1 MLKRFLLCTFMAIS
15 CACALS
21 SEASAQPAKEPP
33 DLSVLFN
40 AEFSTL
46 RLLGPASKESSWSF
60 GAHLRQGI
68 AFGPLITWLRIGGQA
83 WLTYQDAPPLQ
94 RGMRSF
100 DTSVGLGARHA
111 FGDLQLSAFG
121 SYTMT
126 NISGNPLTHTL
137 GTRTRYHALGG
148 GAAAGWL
155 GFSPLYGEL
164 RAEVHH
170 WFATEKPVQSVQILF
185 SIGIQMS
192 LRN

>member
-1 MLKRFLLCTFMAIS
+1 MLRSMLLAFA
-15 CACALS
+15 AAALWLLPS
-21 SEASAQPAKEPP
+21 HAHAESPKERP
-33 DLSVLFN
+33 DLSILFH
-40 AEFSTL
+40 AEVGTL
-46 RLLGPASKESSWSF
+46 RLLGPAGDDSSWSF
-60 GAHLRQGI
+60 GANLRQGV

-83 WLTYQDAPPLQ
+83 WLTTQDAPPLQ

-100 DTSVGLGARHA
+100 DTGIGVGARHA
-111 FGDLQLSAFG
+111 FGHVQLSAFG
-121 SYTMT
+121 SYTMS
-126 NISGNPLTHTL
+126 NLSGNPLTDSI
-137 GTRTRYHALGG
+137 GTRTRYHTLGG

-155 GFSPLYGEL
+155 GFAPLYGEV